1 MIQLN
6 GLSQY
11 QVEMLDMMWSL
22 DTFDEYNQWW
32 QSLGR
37 EDQILADALQQMI
50 IAEALEEDLGE
61 FKEAKS
67 LLSKF
72 AL

>member
-6 GLSQY
+6 GLSRY
-11 QVEMLDMMWSL
+11 QVEMLDMMWAL
-22 DTFDEYNQWW
+22 DTFEEYDQWYR
-32 QSLGR
+32 SLGR
-37 EDQILADALQQMI
+37 EDQLLADSLQQMV
-50 IAEALEEDLGE
+50 IAEALEEDLND

-67 LLSKF
+67 VLSKF

>member
-6 GLSQY
+6 GLSRY
-11 QVEMLDMMWSL
+11 QVEMLDMMWAL
-22 DTFDEYNQWW
+22 DTFEEYDTWYR
-32 QSLGR
+32 SLGR
-37 EDQILADALQQMI
+37 EDQLLADSLQQMV
-50 IAEALEEDLGE
+50 IAEALEEDLND

-67 LLSKF
+67 VLSKF